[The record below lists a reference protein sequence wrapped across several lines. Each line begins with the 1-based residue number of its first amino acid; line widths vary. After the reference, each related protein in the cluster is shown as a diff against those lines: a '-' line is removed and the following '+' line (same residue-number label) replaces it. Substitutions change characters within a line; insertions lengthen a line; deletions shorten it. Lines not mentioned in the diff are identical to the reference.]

1 MFPPRPVSPPPPACV
16 TPALLDWQC
25 SHLRFSCC
33 SNICAAEDPARCP
46 GSPLLGASS
55 LVQGQDDVILK
66 VGVVGADCVRQTN
79 RFNFKKTK
87 QTNNKRRPTEA
98 MQAWD
103 EWRRPENESS
113 CDVGILCYPPT
124 CGIKKEKI
132 LVCRRLHLF
141 FIHPWLII
149 S

>member
-33 SNICAAEDPARCP
+33 SNICAAEDPARSP

-66 VGVVGADCVRQTN
+66 VGVVGAVCVRQTN
-79 RFNFKKTK
+79 RFNLKKQNK
-87 QTNNKRRPTEA
+87 QQKKGDLQKPCKPGMNDGAPKMKA
-98 MQAWD
+98 AVMLK
-103 EWRRPENESS
+103 SS
-113 CDVGILCYPPT
+113 AILQHVELGKKKSWFVGVSVYFSSIP
-124 CGIKKEKI
+124 G
-132 LVCRRLHLF
+132 
-141 FIHPWLII
+141 
-149 S
+149 